1 MVIVWRAL
9 KFPGG
14 MWQIVISP
22 VGGGGEVTPK

>member
-9 KFPGG
+9 KLPGG

-22 VGGGGEVTPK
+22 DGGGVAITPT